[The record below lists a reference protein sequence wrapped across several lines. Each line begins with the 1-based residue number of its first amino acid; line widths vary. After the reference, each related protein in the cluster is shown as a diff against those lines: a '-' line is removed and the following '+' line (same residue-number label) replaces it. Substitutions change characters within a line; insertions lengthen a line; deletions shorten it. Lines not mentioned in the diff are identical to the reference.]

1 MILSEYIKE
10 HKGEVVRIGTK
21 NGAGFVF
28 AGTVD
33 SFTLNRIERVT
44 HVKMH
49 DRDVLEV
56 YPSAFVGSIVLV
68 NGTEYGRE
76 ESPEFDRLPISD
88 EVPIENYQR
97 LVDFIA
103 ESAAQD
109 YEHALVLWYCS
120 PSEKAKQNADAT
132 IVHCERFFRSDMFAT
147 LMPNANGEDILRLIE
162 KKVKRDIGVNDDE

>member
-49 DRDVLEV
+49 DRVILDE
-56 YPSAFVGSIVLV
+56 YPSAYVGSIVLI
-68 NGTEYGRE
+68 NGTERGTAVA
-76 ESPEFDRLPISD
+76 PEFDKAPVSD
-88 EVPIENYQR
+88 DVPIENYQR
-97 LVDFIA
+97 LVDYIA
-103 ESAAQD
+103 QSAAED
-109 YEHALVLWYCS
+109 YEHALITWYCS
-120 PSEKAKQNADAT
+120 PSETARKNADAN
-132 IVHCERFFRSDMFAT
+132 IIQCERFFRSEMFAT
-147 LMPNANGEDILRLIE
+147 IMPNADGDDILRLIE

>member
-56 YPSAFVGSIVLV
+56 YPSAFVGSIVLI

-76 ESPEFDRLPISD
+76 EAPEYDTVPVSD
-88 EVPIENYQR
+88 DVPIENYQR
-97 LVDFIA
+97 LVDYIA
-103 ESAAQD
+103 QSTAED
-109 YEHALVLWYCS
+109 YEHALITWYCS
-120 PSEKAKQNADAT
+120 PRETAKKNADAT
-132 IVHCERFFRSDMFAT
+132 IIQCERFFRSEIFAT
-147 LMPNANGEDILRLIE
+147 IMPNADGEDILRLIE